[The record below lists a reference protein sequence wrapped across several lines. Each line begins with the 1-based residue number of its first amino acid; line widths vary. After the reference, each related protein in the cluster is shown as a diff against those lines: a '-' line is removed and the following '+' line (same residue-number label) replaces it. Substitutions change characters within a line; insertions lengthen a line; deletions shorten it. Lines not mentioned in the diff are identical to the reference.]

1 MAMNTEKL
9 QALQSKLK
17 QQTTSSKEMFSDL
30 VVVHIGIEPTEFYP
44 KLKNSDGSKVKD
56 EFGNDKRSE
65 TQEGWTY
72 TFIEMGT
79 GRTVK
84 IVNRERL
91 KIELLNVYRLSGLG
105 YNIKQSRFIFI
116 DENAKILNY

>member
-17 QQTTSSKEMFSDL
+17 QQNTSSKEMFSDL
-30 VVVHIGIEPTEFYP
+30 VVVHVGIEPAEYFP
-44 KLKNSDGSKVKD
+44 KLKNSDGSKIKD

-65 TQEGWTY
+65 TREGWTY

-84 IVNRERL
+84 TSI
-91 KIELLNVYRLSGLG
+91 
-105 YNIKQSRFIFI
+105 
-116 DENAKILNY
+116 

>member
-17 QQTTSSKEMFSDL
+17 QQNTSSKEMFSDL
-30 VVVHIGIEPTEFYP
+30 VVVHVGIEPTEYFP

-65 TQEGWTY
+65 TREGWTY

-84 IVNRERL
+84 IVNRELL

-105 YNIKQSRFIFI
+105 YNIKQSKFIFI

>member
-1 MAMNTEKL
+1 MGVNQEKL
-9 QALQSKLK
+9 QALQAKLK
-17 QQTTSSKEMFSDL
+17 QQKTSSKEMFSDL
-30 VVVHIGIEPTEFYP
+30 IVVHIGIEPTEYFP

-56 EFGNDKRSE
+56 ADGNDKRSE
-65 TQEGWTY
+65 TREGWTY

-91 KIELLNVYRLSGLG
+91 AIELLNVYRLSGLG
-105 YNIKQSRFIFI
+105 YNIKQSKFIFI